1 MTIQFYAG
9 SGSPYVWR
17 VWLALEHKA
26 LPYQLHVLSFQAGDL
41 TKPEFLAINPRHKV
55 PAIVD
60 DGFALYES
68 SAIVRY
74 LEECYPDSGKSL
86 FPGNCTTRAVTYR
99 LIAETDA
106 YVAPAIENLVEEI
119 LFTPEKERS
128 ADAIA
133 EARAELGEELAHF
146 ERDIAGEFL
155 ASDAVSAADFS
166 LYPLVALAR
175 RMQARFV
182 SNLDVD
188 GIVGPKLGAWE
199 KRIEALPYFA
209 RTIPP
214 HWRA

>member
-1 MTIQFYAG
+1 MTIVFYAG

-26 LPYQLHVLSFQAGDL
+26 LAYELRMLSFQAGDL

-86 FPGNCTTRAVTYR
+86 FPGNVTTRAIINR
-99 LIAETDA
+99 MIAETDA

-119 LFTPEKERS
+119 LFTPESER
-128 ADAIA
+128 DAEKIA
-133 EARAELGEELAHF
+133 AARTSLGEELAHF
-146 ERDIAGEFL
+146 ERDIVDEYLAGP
-155 ASDAVSAADFS
+155 AVSAADFTLLPS
-166 LYPLVALAR
+166 LALAR
-175 RMQARFV
+175 RMQTRFV
-182 SNLDVD
+182 PTLDID
-188 GIVGPKLGAWE
+188 GVVGPKLRAWE
-199 KRIEALPYFA
+199 KRMEALPYFA
-209 RTIPP
+209 KTIPP
-214 HWRA
+214 HWKS